1 MMNKIYKYLG
11 SCLVVVFVLSVP
23 TVSQASLTVG
33 GASVTSDAA
42 LTLTGAAA
50 SAVAL
55 GTTATTGNLTIGT
68 ALSTG
73 TVVIGGGTQ
82 TGAITLGASTQS
94 QAINIGYGA
103 TIAAGQTQT
112 IRIGGDGAG
121 TSSSNIYIGTQ
132 PSGAGDVVIDIAG
145 SSSDTTGS
153 TSISI
158 GNNTSGRT
166 TLTLGNTA
174 STSSTF
180 IQART
185 TTAGYGIKLIGRLS
199 HAYTDAPISFSTDRT
214 ITAQEMMVN
223 RIFVHPSSD
232 DNARVITT
240 DNGTNI
246 KAAMP
251 GLGAGQYDVFTFL
264 VANQAATGSSVITF
278 IGGANVT
285 IDANVTVPAKT
296 SRVIYCQAGTGNSV
310 TCY

>member
-1 MMNKIYKYLG
+1 MRIKLQFGLAIIAFMAL
-11 SCLVVVFVLSVP
+11 LVP
-23 TVSQASLTVG
+23 NAAQAALTVG
-33 GASVTSDAA
+33 STTITSDAA

-55 GTTATTGNLTIGT
+55 GTTATTGNLTVGT
-68 ALSTG
+68 ALTTG
-73 TVVIGGGTQ
+73 AVTIGGVAQ

-94 QAINIGYGA
+94 QAINIGYGS

-112 IRIGGDGAG
+112 IRIGGNGAS
-121 TSSSNIYIGTQ
+121 TSTSNIYIGTQ
-132 PSGAGDVVIDIAG
+132 PSGAGDVVVDIAG

-153 TSISI
+153 TSINI

-185 TTAGYGIKLIGRLS
+185 STAGYGIKLTGRLS
-199 HAYTDAPISFSTDRT
+199 HAYTDAPISFSADRT

-251 GLGAGQYDVFTFL
+251 GQGAGQYDVFTFL